1 MHRSFDRNYILA
13 HMVLLPKKHRTH
25 YSRPKRC
32 SQKVLQTR
40 LLYTFP
46 LKMYQYF
53 KYSNSRSVS
62 SSCFGSLDIRSPGVF
77 TETFLDHY
85 HLDICKSNTKT
96 HKIISINRFT
106 CCYFSSRNIPAIAD
120 SAFCFDIAVELNLFA
135 VKPMFWLRSGPITL
149 QEITYPDLVVAR
161 TAQYEISGKNHICSA
176 KTFSSKPQ
184 STHQR
189 RKMHWDKQ
197 HFP

>member
-1 MHRSFDRNYILA
+1 MTVYDPSWVQFTEILFIFLPPHINLRCLTIEILKINMQRSFDRDYILA

-53 KYSNSRSVS
+53 KYSNSLLFPFDRYRRVASGPS
-62 SSCFGSLDIRSPGVF
+62 VF

-85 HLDICKSNTKT
+85 HLKLIFV
-96 HKIISINRFT
+96 NRT
-106 CCYFSSRNIPAIAD
+106 LRCIKSSRLI
-120 SAFCFDIAVELNLFA
+120 
-135 VKPMFWLRSGPITL
+135 
-149 QEITYPDLVVAR
+149 DLVLHAL
-161 TAQYEISGKNHICSA
+161 
-176 KTFSSKPQ
+176 TFLQGTYQP
-184 STHQR
+184 
-189 RKMHWDKQ
+189 
-197 HFP
+197 